1 MKITGIILI
10 LIGLAA
16 GTICVVNLAQPTQPD
31 RQVTPAGDDHLARPN
46 MALPLAL
53 CGAAV
58 VIGGLMVLYGG
69 RGYVVSNN
77 PQVRN

>member
-31 RQVTPAGDDHLARPN
+31 RQMTPAGDDQLARPN

-53 CGAAV
+53 SGAAIV
-58 VIGGLMVLYGG
+58 VGGLMVMYGG
-69 RGYVVSNN
+69 RGYAVSAD